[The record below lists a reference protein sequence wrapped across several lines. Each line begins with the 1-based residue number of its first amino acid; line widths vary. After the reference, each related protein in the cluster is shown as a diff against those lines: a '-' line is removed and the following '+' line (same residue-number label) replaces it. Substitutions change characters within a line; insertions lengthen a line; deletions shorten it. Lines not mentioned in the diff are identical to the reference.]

1 MSRAAAPGRVD
12 WRGRSVRFPPMA
24 FIDRE
29 RFKRF
34 EQFFTRHLHAFVVAA
49 QQGYRTKGRGVL
61 IYSAP
66 DDRFEG
72 NVREL
77 RFDYKSQG
85 EIEAMNQGTRDEL
98 VQGMLERYEPPGE
111 AVFVA
116 LYRDNTYDISRVV
129 LKPPERGERPN

>member
-1 MSRAAAPGRVD
+1 
-12 WRGRSVRFPPMA
+12 MA
-24 FIDRE
+24 FIDQE

-34 EQFFTRHLHAFVVAA
+34 EHFFTRHLHAFVVAA
-49 QQGYRTKGRGVL
+49 QRGYAAKGRGVL

-66 DDRFEG
+66 DDRFEP

-85 EIEAMNQGTRDEL
+85 EIEAMQGGARDEL
-98 VQGMLERYEPPGE
+98 LQGILERYQPPGE

-129 LKPPERGERPN
+129 LKTPERGERPN